1 MTGPGASPIDPDTT
15 MRSKRFVVLLVLA
28 AIIGVVA
35 SLVAWGF
42 LELIYQIQQGV
53 FHHLPDEL
61 GFDRV
66 PVWWPIPVL
75 ALAGVV
81 TAFAIVRLPGTGG
94 HLPANGLNAGTT
106 LPIELPGVVLAA
118 LASIGLGTVLGPEA
132 PLIAIGGGLGLLG
145 ASLIRGNASPELGEL
160 LAAAGTFAAVSFL
173 FGSPLIA
180 AVLLIEATGIGGPK
194 LKLVLLPGLLAA
206 GIGSLVSIGM
216 GRGRGSTPVRSRS
229 DSCPCRPS
237 TGRRLSTSPGRSRSR
252 SPSR

>member
-1 MTGPGASPIDPDTT
+1 MAGAGASSIDPDAA
-15 MRSKRFVVLLVLA
+15 MRSKRFVVLLALA
-28 AIIGVVA
+28 AVIGVVA

-61 GFDRV
+61 GFDSV

-75 ALAGVV
+75 AIAGVV

-94 HLPANGLNAGTT
+94 HLPANGLNPSTT
-106 LPIELPGVVLAA
+106 LPIELPGVILAA
-118 LASIGLGTVLGPEA
+118 LASIGLGTVIGPEA
-132 PLIAIGGGLGLLG
+132 PLIAVGGGLGLLG
-145 ASLIRGNASPELGEL
+145 ASLIRGNASPEIGEL
-160 LAAAGTFAAVSFL
+160 LGAAGTFAAVSFL

-216 GRGRGSTPVRSRS
+216 GAWTASAPARSRS
-229 DSCPCRPS
+229 ALCRCRRS
-237 TGRRLSTSPGRSRSR
+237 TDPTRSTSPGRSRSR
-252 SPSR
+252 SRSP